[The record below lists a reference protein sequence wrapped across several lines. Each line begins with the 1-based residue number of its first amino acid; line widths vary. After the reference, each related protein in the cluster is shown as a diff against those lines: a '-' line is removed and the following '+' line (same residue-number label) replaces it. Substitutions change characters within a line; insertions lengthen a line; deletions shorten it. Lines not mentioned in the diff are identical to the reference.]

1 MRKYIILCGAVS
13 LVFLAAIMIAFSR
26 TNCRITITQLADHPR
41 AIWATEWSKDGE
53 YIAVAGDDSIVWL
66 YKGNNNSF
74 YKNFHLKAE
83 IKHLSW
89 HPQESLLAIA
99 TTKGVELLD
108 MKTEK
113 LSVAAGAKVGGRAVG
128 WNYNGQ
134 LLALADGVGVVQIM
148 DKKGNH
154 IRSIKK
160 HNNNSYVTMDWH
172 PAKNILVTGS
182 DEIILFDTSGRQLAF
197 IRHRK
202 ENTLLLTARWHP
214 SGEFFATGDY
224 GHEKEGKPTLL
235 QFWKPDGTLIK
246 QMMGHHEE
254 MRNLKWSS
262 DGNLLA
268 TASDGLRIWSKEG
281 KLLHETVSSQVI
293 WGLSWSKDDKHIATG
308 SYGDGIVKLWTRE
321 AKLVKEIK

>member
-1 MRKYIILCGAVS
+1 MRKYIPLCTVVA
-13 LVFLAAIMIAFSR
+13 LIFLAVNLASFSPR
-26 TNCRITITQLADHPR
+26 SCNISTNHDGKHPR
-41 AIWATEWSKDGE
+41 FIWATEWSKDGK
-53 YIAVAGDDSIVWL
+53 YIAVAGDDSTIWL
-66 YKGNNNSF
+66 YHGHNQSLYKSF
-74 YKNFHLKAE
+74 YLNAM

-89 HPQESLLAIA
+89 HPNENLLAIA

-113 LSVAAGAKVGGRAVG
+113 LSVAPGVKVGGRAIG
-128 WNYNGQ
+128 WNYTGQ
-134 LLALADGVGVVQIM
+134 LLGLADGAGVVQIM

-154 IRSIKK
+154 IRSITK
-160 HNNNSYVTMDWH
+160 HNKHSYVTIDWH
-172 PAKNILVTGS
+172 PSKNIIVTGS
-182 DEIILFDTSGRQLAF
+182 DEIILFDTSGKQLAF
-197 IRHRK
+197 IPHRK

-224 GHEKEGKPTLL
+224 GHENEGKPTLL

-262 DGNLLA
+262 DGSLLA
-268 TASDGLRIWSKEG
+268 TASDGLRIWSKDG
-281 KLLHETVSSQVI
+281 KLLHEAVSPEVV
-293 WGLSWSKDDKHIATG
+293 WGLSWSKDNKHIATG
-308 SYGDGIVKLWTRE
+308 NYGDGKVKLWTRE

>member
-1 MRKYIILCGAVS
+1 VLTNRILLSV
-13 LVFLAAIMIAFSR
+13 AALILLTSFSPR
-26 TNCRITITQLADHPR
+26 NCKVQENKHPHY
-41 AIWATEWSKDGE
+41 IWATEWSKDGR
-53 YIAVAGDDSIVWL
+53 YIAVAGDDSTVWIYDGTHHHL
-66 YKGNNNSF
+66 HKSF
-74 YKNFHLKAE
+74 YLNAM
-83 IKHLSW
+83 IKHVSW
-89 HPQESLLAIA
+89 HPFENLLAIA

-113 LSVAAGAKVGGRAVG
+113 LSVAPGVKVGGRALG
-128 WNYNGQ
+128 WNYTGE
-134 LLALADGVGVVQIM
+134 LLALADGAGVVQIM

-160 HNNNSYVTMDWH
+160 HNRHSYVTIDWH
-172 PAKNILVTGS
+172 PSKNIVVTGS
-182 DEIILFDTSGRQLAF
+182 DEIILFDTSGKQLAF
-197 IRHRK
+197 IPHRK

-224 GHEKEGKPTLL
+224 GHEKEGMPTLL

-268 TASDGLRIWSKEG
+268 TGADGLRIWSKEG
-281 KLLHETVSSQVI
+281 KLLHEAVSPEVI
-293 WGLSWSKDDKHIATG
+293 WGLAWSKDDKQIATG
-308 SYGDGIVKLWTRE
+308 SYSDGKVKLWTKD